1 MSLMRFEMDPQE
13 HGGCFRLDDTHCQ
26 FGAYLHYASLQER
39 QAQAENTEV
48 VMCTQ
53 ATLGDM
59 RINARDNQRNP
70 RSHAGGAPILDG
82 GPVK

>member
-1 MSLMRFEMDPQE
+1 MAPQE
-13 HGGCFRLDDTHCQ
+13 HGRCSRADDTHCQ
-26 FGAYLHYASLQER
+26 FGAYLHYASPQER
-39 QAQAENTEV
+39 QVQAENTEV
-48 VMCTQ
+48 AMRPQ

-70 RSHAGGAPILDG
+70 PSHAGGSPILYG

>member
-1 MSLMRFEMDPQE
+1 MRFEMVPQE
-13 HGGCFRLDDTHCQ
+13 HGRCSRADATHCWL
-26 FGAYLHYASLQER
+26 GAYLHYASLQER
-39 QAQAENTEV
+39 QVQAENTEV
-48 VMCTQ
+48 AMRTQ

-70 RSHAGGAPILDG
+70 RSQAAGTSILDG